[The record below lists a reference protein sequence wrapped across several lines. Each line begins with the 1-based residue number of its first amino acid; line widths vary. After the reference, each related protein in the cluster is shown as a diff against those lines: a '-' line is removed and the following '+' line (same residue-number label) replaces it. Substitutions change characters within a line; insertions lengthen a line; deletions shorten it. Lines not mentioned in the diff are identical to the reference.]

1 MVLVKLSVKIKQA
14 GHKDRKIMK
23 ETENIKQLLEND
35 QQVHKALNEHV
46 KQILGNRRSDGSV
59 NSRESVTVEFKEQY
73 SNGIASYART
83 MAAFANKKGGY
94 IIFGVADS
102 PRKIVGLKNDKFENL
117 QQEKITDYLNSL
129 FSPEIEWDNDTIVLD
144 GIKDDDSG
152 VTEQKKIGWIYVF
165 ESERKPVIAQ
175 KTYSNE
181 KISAGDVFYRYRA
194 RSEKIKP
201 ADLERIIA
209 ERVKNEKESLFRLI
223 EAVRKSGSASLG
235 IVNFTEGKFST
246 PHGVDLAID
255 KKIIAKLLKKVKFI
269 KEGSF
274 SEKNGAPAIK
284 VIGDIDLA
292 ENSPSAGKAGNPDEM
307 YPYIQSVMAQKLKIS
322 PYDLRALIWHFGMKD
337 SKEFH
342 MAVTLS
348 KKGNPRHKFSD
359 EALEFLRKKL
369 MELSSD
375 KTAFDQIKDEYKN
388 SLRAGKNKQHKKPNA

>member
-1 MVLVKLSVKIKQA
+1 MREMDNVRRSLETEQQVRKALGEHVREILSERSADGKIK
-14 GHKDRKIMK
+14 
-23 ETENIKQLLEND
+23 
-35 QQVHKALNEHV
+35 
-46 KQILGNRRSDGSV
+46 
-59 NSRESVTVEFKEQY
+59 SRESATVEFKEACG
-73 SNGIASYART
+73 NGIGSYART

-102 PRKIVGLKNDKFENL
+102 PRKIAGLKNDNFENL
-117 QQEKITDYLNSL
+117 KQEKITEFLNSL

-144 GIKDDDSG
+144 GIKDEGSG
-152 VTEQKKIGWIYVF
+152 ATEQKKIGWIYVF

-223 EAVRKSGSASLG
+223 ESVRKSGSASLG

-246 PHGVDLAID
+246 PYGVDLAID
-255 KKIIAKLLKKVKFI
+255 KKIVAKLLKKVKFI

-274 SEKNGAPAIK
+274 SEKKGAPAIK

-292 ENSPSAGKAGNPDEM
+292 EDTQKPEGNPDEM
-307 YPYIQSVMAQKLKIS
+307 YPYIQAEMAKKLNIS
-322 PYDLRALIWHFGMKD
+322 QYYVHALVWHFHIKD

-348 KKGNPRHKFSD
+348 KKGNPRHKFS
-359 EALEFLRKKL
+359 EAALEFLRKKL
-369 MELSSD
+369 LELSAD
-375 KTAFDQIKDEYKN
+375 KAAFDKIKDKYKN
-388 SLRAGKNKQHKKPNA
+388 SLRAGKNKHQNKRNA